1 MNMNNDTDNRNIR
14 ELAQNAIDVQDAVN
28 LSGVVHS
35 FSRDISRLRTILQDF
50 EGEKFSTTKLNQHP
64 ICILYSSKIASLT
77 NSETGTAFSYAYNW
91 CKDVSSAL

>member
-1 MNMNNDTDNRNIR
+1 MIDDNDNRNLGQ
-14 ELAQNAIDVQDAVN
+14 LAKNAIEVQGAIN
-28 LSGVVHS
+28 LSGVIHS